1 MYMVKQVAALTG
13 VPEATLRV
21 WERRY
26 GIVSPERSP
35 GGYRLYDETQLQTL
49 RQMAALVAGGVP
61 ASRAAQAVLA
71 ARGPREDG
79 DEIAAGPAD
88 RRWPDEDEFLDAA
101 ASLDSSRLS
110 SVIREALSSAPFDE
124 VAQQWIQPRLT
135 LIGDAWEVGRLS
147 VAQEHFA
154 SAGLMRA
161 LAEVFEGARPAPD
174 AATVLVGLPSGDHHQ
189 IALMSFAT
197 CLRVRGA
204 DVAFLGADVPL
215 DDWVQ
220 AAEHSHPRAAVIGV
234 TNVHHVPEA
243 QRVIDRLLAV
253 RPPLA
258 LWTGG
263 SRRHKVER
271 ATPLPDGVAQ
281 AADELWLALTGGLA

>member
-26 GIVSPERSP
+26 GIVSPERST

-71 ARGPREDG
+71 ARGRRDG
-79 DEIAAGPAD
+79 EEGPNVESGSRQWPSEAAFVA
-88 RRWPDEDEFLDAA
+88 AA

-110 SVIREALSSAPFDE
+110 GVIREALSTAPFDE
-124 VAQQWIQPRLT
+124 VAQEWIQPRLT
-135 LIGDAWEVGRLS
+135 LLGDAWERGDLS

-161 LAEVFEGARPAPD
+161 MAEVFEGARPAPD
-174 AATVLVGLPSGDHHQ
+174 AASVLVGLPSGDHHQ
-189 IALMSFAT
+189 IALMAFAT

-215 DDWVQ
+215 TDWIQ
-220 AAEHSHPRAAVIGV
+220 AAEHSHARAAVVGV
-234 TNVHHVPEA
+234 TNAHHVPEA
-243 QRVIDRLLAV
+243 QRLIDRLLDV

-258 LWTGG
+258 VWTGG
-263 SRRHKVER
+263 SQRTAVER

-281 AADELWLALTGGLA
+281 AADELWIALTGGLA